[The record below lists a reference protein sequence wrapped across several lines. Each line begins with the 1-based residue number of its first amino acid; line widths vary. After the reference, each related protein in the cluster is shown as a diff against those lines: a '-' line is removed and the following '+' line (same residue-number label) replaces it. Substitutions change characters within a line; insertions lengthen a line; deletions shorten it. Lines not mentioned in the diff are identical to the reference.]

1 MMFALLALLTPAEVP
16 AAPAV
21 PPPEPA
27 PLPTP
32 DYLSELSR
40 AKFDRALFDR
50 PVKAK
55 ANLVALFSTKDYP
68 LDAIRKEQQ
77 GTVAV
82 VVKVAVDGRVADCI
96 ISASSGSPSLDW
108 QTCRI
113 IWQRARFT
121 PARDSRGTAVES
133 ALYQR
138 IRWELPRRDMTPIKP
153 WSTRFTLEFVKD
165 GGAIDCKLETTGA
178 MKGNEESCNFGM
190 DMWEGMLSIVRSDA
204 GYERHKLVF
213 YTSFAPDIREVKS
226 IEPEGTRLITRQ
238 VARLTIDASGK
249 PLQCR
254 VLETEGYKPPV
265 EGCDDLLEGMYEKP
279 DIQSGAIEATFE
291 RAVYSSH

>member
-1 MMFALLALLTPAEVP
+1 MMLALLALLTPAEVSAVP
-16 AAPAV
+16 VV

-32 DYLSELSR
+32 NYVSELSR

-50 PVKAK
+50 PVKPK
-55 ANLVALFSTKDYP
+55 ANIVALFSTKDYP
-68 LDAIRKEQQ
+68 LDALRKAEQ

-82 VVKVAVDGRVADCI
+82 VVKVAADGRVTDCI
-96 ISASSGSPSLDW
+96 ISSSSGSPSLDW

-138 IRWELPRRDMTPIKP
+138 IRWEMPQPDPTPIKP
-153 WSTRFTLEFVKD
+153 WSTRFTLELVKD

-178 MKGNEESCNFGM
+178 MKSDESSCDYGM
-190 DMWEGMLSIVRSDA
+190 DMWLGMLSMVRADA
-204 GYERHKLVF
+204 GYERRKLVF
-213 YTSFAPDIREVKS
+213 YTRFAPDSRDVPP
-226 IEPEGTRLITRQ
+226 IEPEGTVLITRQ

-249 PLQCR
+249 PLQCK
-254 VLETEGYKPPV
+254 VVKTEGHKPPI
-265 EGCDDLLEGMYEKP
+265 EGCDDLLGGMYERP
-279 DIQSGAIEATFE
+279 EIPSGAIEATFE
-291 RAVYSSH
+291 RAVYSSN